1 MAQNTDIPYRYATA
15 WLDAAE
21 VSRVLP
27 QVREEIKGLNELLE
41 ASEEFGSFLLDRTL
55 PPSVKQDILNRLF
68 QGKVQEITINF
79 LLLTT
84 SKKREHLLPDILEA
98 CDALLDERDGI
109 VNATVTSAVVL
120 TAAQSDSLRE
130 KMESYTGK
138 RIRMD
143 ASVDPELIGG
153 FVASVGDTV
162 FDSSLR
168 VHMKRVRQ
176 ALVGR

>member
-1 MAQNTDIPYRYATA
+1 MAQSTDIPYRYATA
-15 WLDAAE
+15 WLDAAD
-21 VSRVLP
+21 VSGVLLP
-27 QVREEIKGLNELLE
+27 IREEKEVLKGLLE

-68 QGKVQEITINF
+68 QGRIQGITLNF
-79 LLLTT
+79 LLLTA
-84 SKKREHLLPDILEA
+84 SKKRERLLPDILEA

-109 VNATVTSAVVL
+109 VNATVTSAVAL

-143 ASVDPELIGG
+143 ASVDPELLGG

-168 VHMKRVRQ
+168 VHMQRVRQ